1 MLVERERVHF
11 PPKDAPL
18 RADVS
23 ALGAL
28 VGDVIREQGGDE
40 LFRRVESARTAAIRR
55 REGDSSGEEE
65 LVALIRDRSPHEA
78 DQLVRSFSMY
88 FQVVNMAEK
97 VHRIRRRRDYLRE
110 GRPQPESLHDIV
122 ARLEKAGLS
131 LSSLLEL
138 LTRVSVEPVFTAH
151 PSQATRATLLE
162 KQQRIA
168 RSLVDRL
175 DPSLTPEE
183 ERAALE
189 RIRAEV
195 TAGWQ
200 TEEHQRERPGV
211 LEELDHVLF
220 HLIEIVY
227 QIVPSFYETLVD
239 ALSKVYDAVGW
250 DLDGVDAD
258 GEDDAGARSRVP
270 NVIRFASWV
279 GGDMDGN
286 PNVTAD
292 TIRAALAEQRGMILC
307 RYRRECQ
314 ELASRLSQSLS
325 RVSVNDELLARI
337 DAYRALLEE
346 AYESIP
352 ARYRDMPYRVLLR
365 LMAGRLDATIAG
377 GSAGYAT
384 GGELC
389 EDLRLVLSS
398 LEMNRGSLAGA
409 FAVRRA
415 LRRAETFGFH
425 LATLDVRQ
433 NANVHRRVLAR
444 LLGSSN
450 WTRLSA
456 QERTRLLSE
465 ALGGDGGTSDADA
478 EAQGTL
484 DVFRAIAECQARYG
498 RRAIGPYIISMTE
511 GPDDVLSVLLL
522 ARRAGLMDEKG
533 SVPLDIAPLLET
545 VGDLEGAGAIL
556 QALFADE
563 AYRIHLEGRGGHQL
577 VMVGYSDSN
586 KDGGLA
592 ASRWALQRAQEDL
605 VRVAKAADVRLTIFH
620 GRGGTIGRGGGKTHH
635 AVLAAPRGAVD
646 GRLRV
651 TEQGEVID
659 DKYGLRGIA
668 QRTLERTVGAVMMT
682 TAIEHES
689 DDREERWCSIMQ
701 QVAQT
706 SREAYVSLV
715 YDEPR
720 FVEYFR
726 SATPIDVIERMPI
739 GSRPPSRS
747 EGDRIGELRA
757 IPWVFAWTQSRHL
770 LPGWFGLGSGLQR
783 AVERF
788 GEDAVR
794 DMVTEWP
801 FMRLLIDDAEMVL
814 AKADMPIAARYSGLA
829 GEIGSE
835 IFPLIRSEHEL
846 TVEMVTLLKGTRG
859 LLDQDPTLQRSIRL
873 RNPYVDPM
881 SLLQIDLLGRW
892 RDNGREDEG
901 LFDALLSTVRG
912 IAHGLQNTG

>member
-1 MLVERERVHF
+1 MVVERERILF
-11 PPKDAPL
+11 PAKDEPL

-23 ALGAL
+23 VLGGL
-28 VGDVIREQGGDE
+28 VGEVIREQGGDE
-40 LFRRVESARTAAIRR
+40 LFEWVEAARTAAIRR
-55 REGDSSGEEE
+55 REGDPGGEEE
-65 LVALIRDRSPHEA
+65 LVVVIANRSPQEA
-78 DQLVRSFSMY
+78 EQLVRSFSTY

-97 VHRIRRRRDYLRE
+97 VHRIRRRRDYLRA
-110 GRPQPESLHDIV
+110 GRPQPESLHDVI
-122 ARLEKAGLS
+122 ARLQEAGLT
-131 LSSLLEL
+131 LSSLLDL
-138 LTRVSVEPVFTAH
+138 LEGLSVEPVFTAH

-175 DPSLTPEE
+175 DPSRTPDE

-200 TEEHQRERPGV
+200 TEEHQRERPSV

-220 HLIEIVY
+220 HLVEIVY
-227 QIVPSFYETLVD
+227 RVVPSFYESLLE
-239 ALSKVYDAVGW
+239 ALSKVYDAAASE
-250 DLDGVDAD
+250 VDSVAD
-258 GEDDAGARSRVP
+258 AAAGSGLP
-270 NVIRFASWV
+270 SFLRFASWV

-292 TIRAALAEQRGMILC
+292 TIRGALAEQRGMILR

-325 RVSVNDELLARI
+325 RVSLNDDVLAKV
-337 DAYRALLEE
+337 DSYRARLGET
-346 AYESIP
+346 YESI
-352 ARYRDMPYRVLLR
+352 ASRYRDMPYRVLLR
-365 LMAGRLDATIAG
+365 LMVGRLDATIAG
-377 GSAGYAT
+377 DPAGYGA
-384 GGELC
+384 C
-389 EDLRLVLSS
+389 EEFCADLRLILRS
-398 LEMNRGSLAGA
+398 LTANRGAHAGA

-433 NANVHRRVLAR
+433 NASVHRRVIAQLVGADDWTERPAEERAR
-444 LLGSSN
+444 
-450 WTRLSA
+450 RLSEVLA
-456 QERTRLLSE
+456 GEKAIS
-465 ALGGDGGTSDADA
+465 DGNDE
-478 EAQGTL
+478 EAQRTL
-484 DVFRAIAECQARYG
+484 DVFRAIGECRARYG
-498 RRAIGPYIISMTE
+498 PRAIGPYIISMTA
-511 GPDDVLSVLLL
+511 GIDDVLSVLVL
-522 ARRAGLMDEKG
+522 ARRAGLVDESG

-545 VGDLEGAGAIL
+545 VGDLERAGDVL
-556 QALFADE
+556 GALFADE
-563 AYRIHLEGRGGHQL
+563 AYRAHLEGRGRQQI

-592 ASRWALQRAQEDL
+592 ASRWALRRAQEEM
-605 VRVAKAADVRLTIFH
+605 VGAARTADVRLTIFH

-635 AVLAAPRGAVD
+635 AVLAAPRGAVG
-646 GRLRV
+646 GRLRI

-682 TAIEHES
+682 SAIEPGG
-689 DDREERWCSIMQ
+689 DDREEQWRSIMAH
-701 QVAQT
+701 VAEA

-715 YDEPR
+715 DQDTR
-720 FVEYFR
+720 FGRYFR

-739 GSRPPSRS
+739 GSRPPSRAG
-747 EGDRIGELRA
+747 GDRIEDLRA

-770 LPGWFGLGSGLQR
+770 LPGWFGLGSGLRR

-794 DMVTEWP
+794 EMVTGWS
-801 FMRLLIDDAEMVL
+801 FMQLLIDDAEMVL
-814 AKADMPIAARYSGLA
+814 AKADMPIAARYSLLA
-829 GEIGSE
+829 DEGGGE
-835 IFPLIRSEHEL
+835 IFPIIRSEHEL
-846 TVEMVTLLKGTRG
+846 TVEMVALMKGTG
-859 LLDQDPTLQRSIRL
+859 SLLDEDPTLQRSIRL

-881 SLLQIDLLGRW
+881 SLLQIDLLRRW
-892 RDNGREDEG
+892 RDGGREDGE

>member
-1 MLVERERVHF
+1 MVVERERILF
-11 PPKDAPL
+11 PPKDEPL

-23 ALGAL
+23 VLGGL
-28 VGDVIREQGGDE
+28 VGEVIREQGGDE
-40 LFRRVESARTAAIRR
+40 LFQWVEAARTAAIRR
-55 REGDSSGEEE
+55 REGDPSGEED
-65 LVALIRDRSPHEA
+65 LVAVIRDRSPQEA
-78 DQLVRSFSMY
+78 EQLVRSFSTY

-110 GRPQPESLHDIV
+110 GRPQPESLHDV
-122 ARLEKAGLS
+122 VTRLQEAGLA

-138 LTRVSVEPVFTAH
+138 LARLSVEPVFTAH

-200 TEEHQRERPGV
+200 TEEHQRERPSV

-220 HLIEIVY
+220 HLVEIVY
-227 QIVPSFYETLVD
+227 RVVPPFYESLLD
-239 ALSKVYDAVGW
+239 ALSKVYDAVAWAG
-250 DLDGVDAD
+250 DGAADAAAS
-258 GEDDAGARSRVP
+258 GPRLP
-270 NVIRFASWV
+270 NILNFASWV

-292 TIRAALAEQRGMILC
+292 TIRDALAEQRAMILY
-307 RYRRECQ
+307 RYRSECQ

-325 RVSVNDELLARI
+325 RVSLNDAVLARV
-337 DAYRALLEE
+337 DAYRTLLEE
-346 AYESIP
+346 TYESIP
-352 ARYRDMPYRVLLR
+352 TRYRDMPYRVLLR

-377 GSAGYAT
+377 DPAGYAA
-384 GGELC
+384 GEELC
-389 EDLRLVLSS
+389 EDLRLILRS
-398 LEMNRGSLAGA
+398 LVANQGAHAGA

-433 NANVHRRVLAR
+433 NASVHRRVLAR
-444 LLGSSN
+444 LLAADN
-450 WTRLSA
+450 WM
-456 QERTRLLSE
+456 ERPAEERARLL
-465 ALGGDGGTSDADA
+465 GDVLAGEEDISDVTDA
-478 EAQGTL
+478 ETQRTL
-484 DVFRAIAECQARYG
+484 DVFRAIGECQARYG
-498 RRAIGPYIISMTE
+498 TRAIGPYIISMAA
-511 GPDDVLSVLLL
+511 GPDDILSVLVL
-522 ARRAGLMDEKG
+522 ARRAGLVDGSG

-545 VGDLEGAGAIL
+545 VGDLESAGAVL
-556 QALFADE
+556 RALFTDE
-563 AYRIHLEGRGGHQL
+563 AYRGHLEGRGRQQI

-592 ASRWALQRAQEDL
+592 ASRWALRCAQEDM
-605 VRVAKAADVRLTIFH
+605 VEASRAADVRLTIFH

-646 GRLRV
+646 GRLRI

-682 TAIEHES
+682 SAIEPEG
-689 DDREERWCSIMQ
+689 DDREERWRSIMR
-701 QVAQT
+701 QVAEA

-715 YDEPR
+715 YEDTR
-720 FVEYFR
+720 FKRYFR

-747 EGDRIGELRA
+747 GGDRIEDLRA

-770 LPGWFGLGSGLQR
+770 LPGWFGLGSGLR
-783 AVERF
+783 RVVERF

-794 DMVTEWP
+794 DMVTGWS
-801 FMRLLIDDAEMVL
+801 FMQLLVDDAEMVL
-814 AKADMPIAARYSGLA
+814 AKADMPIAARYSLLA
-829 GEIGSE
+829 DDVGSE
-835 IFPLIRSEHEL
+835 IFPIIRSEHEL
-846 TVEMVTLLKGTRG
+846 TVQMVTLMKGTG
-859 LLDQDPTLQRSIRL
+859 ALLDQEPTLQRSIRL

-881 SLLQIDLLGRW
+881 SLLQIDLLRRW
-892 RDNGREDEG
+892 RDSGREDGG